1 MVANRLTWQN
11 VEGPDFSTA
20 LEGMQGAGN
29 QWAKGFDGLSGAL
42 GDWRTRQ
49 KDEASA
55 EAMGK
60 ALGITESGNWD
71 AAMANGGGFA
81 AIGINSRDANP
92 DLLNFIANRRG
103 DLLGNEGTA
112 ANTALTGAQTAGAL
126 QNQEIAAKDQAY
138 LEGFTQPAEQEK
150 RAQQILEWADQN
162 EDRARAEARF
172 PETDA
177 ALAESDRIAREGREQ
192 VVIDKYGKEHVESV
206 LKFNNYA
213 TLEQLMTAIGNSE
226 DLTQPQ
232 IDAALAAAPDVFAL
246 RTAVTPDIQKE
257 VANSTNSKNMS
268 TWLTQAEF
276 ATGLDGTQK
285 RLIADY
291 ELLAGTYTQA
301 PDEALDSLFETTSS
315 EAQKF
320 VGADGFESNPAKMV
334 EFFNEM
340 MTAGTTGVN
349 QLQPGLVAQIIKR
362 NLTDGGKYWFGIGE
376 GGAVDIDR
384 ERILAEIK
392 KFSDPKKQQDMFES
406 YQAHQGQLG
415 QLTGLKEEQANYE
428 RMIGLAIKNKDTKQ
442 LETLEAGYKKWVED
456 TTGVTEGRASVEAA
470 KNAEA
475 AIAKAAAIGGA
486 DRAAA
491 EAMEKKGTQD
501 QATTPEQKAQI
512 AADEAAGISPTMRA
526 IQKGWAAVGQEVLN
540 TPKNFTD
547 LIRFKAAQTNQDLG
561 AGIAGAA
568 NTANTIN
575 QGIGFGVSTIS
586 PEIGAAINKGSQS
599 ATDSAQSLR
608 DGVFPDIPKMF
619 ADNMAAANAA
629 VPSARGP
636 LAGLFEP
643 ANAAP
648 PAPVES
654 IIEGGVGQFAN
665 EPASVIS
672 DMVSSSL
679 GLSAK
684 DAETLD
690 LTMRQIEAG
699 MLSEAEEAQSRDL
712 VESLMY
718 DALLKQNGNVSPEL
732 KSLITDMQSKYL
744 PLDN

>member
-29 QWAKGFDGLSGAL
+29 AWARGFDGLSGAL

-486 DRAAA
+486 DRAAS

-501 QATTPEQKAQI
+501 RATNNQ
-512 AADEAAGISPTMRA
+512 AAGVSPD
-526 IQKGWAAVGQEVLN
+526 IQAFNNFVAEWLPTKGKAEDFGKAGEGFLSALNKGAGYVVGKAGNIGNVGRAVGNFGTGIFDPVAGSAGLEN
-540 TPKNFTD
+540 TKEFG
-547 LIRFKAAQTNQDLG
+547 R
-561 AGIAGAA
+561 AA
-568 NTANTIN
+568 NSLAEN
-575 QGIGFGVSTIS
+575 GLFS
-586 PEIGAAINKGSQS
+586 GS
-599 ATDSAQSLR
+599 L
-608 DGVFPDIPKMF
+608 K
-619 ADNMAAANAA
+619 DNIASANAA

-732 KSLITDMQSKYL
+732 KSLIADMQSKYL